1 MTIGTGEILIGVGV
15 FFAVLTVS
23 ASMKKKNKEDEE
35 TKAKRQKL
43 VDDMTRRENEREER
57 ITEQNKKLDILS
69 KQVNNVIGVN
79 IPVFTGFKTNVIEQE
94 DVIIAKGGEKEL
106 MDFLKI
112 DSFLLDFSSKI
123 QSDQE
128 EWKAVFDLEY
138 FKQKVRE
145 EANRKDIGKVREHF
159 HDMAA
164 SLEGGVKI
172 GFDSKLDQ
180 LFEIGNNLE
189 DEMKNK
195 INTLEFYH
203 NMASAMLAF
212 YVSDKKIRYFEIYN
226 SFERLGVFD
235 STWQK
240 NVLGKLGSIESRLV
254 SIDNQ
259 MTELNQSFKSIL
271 DSNESMVNELKELN
285 SAMVSNNLLQGI
297 TAYQAYRINR
307 RLRG

>member
-69 KQVNNVIGVN
+69 KQVNNVIGFN